1 MNPPQNIYACH
12 IMPKLESAQEF
23 LLYPAK
29 KDCKKSIRRDAKKV
43 TPAMVHGPPP
53 DISKIPR
60 PKNRNG
66 GATAKKGN
74 GAKKCDNAGL
84 VLGQDVHGC
93 NIYTKNL
100 TDGNR
105 DRVSFLHQLAVF
117 NAQPGINKMSVELGQ
132 LPWGEG
138 IKKLAFPAAYINEIM
153 TTLPSVTKKRQITS
167 VESFRKWLTNVGYDL
182 SSYEEDCPWFYL
194 QFSPAVWN
202 SPGCSG
208 LKGSPTKMGSGVKRT
223 MDQTDN
229 SKDKAGP
236 VVKLEETRQDTV
248 VLSLTTTT
256 ARATP
261 QKGQRKRTASATVLS
276 SSKKPKTVLPVS
288 AVATVIPPPPPYS
301 MELLESMG
309 LVVGESVGVL
319 SFERPAPF
327 PPPIWEEDV

>member
-1 MNPPQNIYACH
+1 
-12 IMPKLESAQEF
+12 MPKLESAQEF
-23 LLYPAK
+23 VLYPAK
-29 KDCKKSIRRDAKKV
+29 KDCKTSMWRDAKKV
-43 TPAMVHGPPP
+43 TPAMVDGPPP

-105 DRVSFLHQLAVF
+105 DRVSFLHKLAVF

-153 TTLPSVTKKRQITS
+153 TTLPRVTKKRQITS

-223 MDQTDN
+223 MGQADN
-229 SKDKAGP
+229 SKYKTGP

-261 QKGQRKRTASATVLS
+261 QKGQRKRTASAAVPS
-276 SSKKPKTVLPVS
+276 PFKKPKTVLPVS
-288 AVATVIPPPPPYS
+288 AAATVIPPLPFGS
-301 MELLESMG
+301 MGLLDSMG
-309 LVVGESVGVL
+309 LVGESAGVL
-319 SFERPAPF
+319 SFERPVS
-327 PPPIWEEDV
+327 PPPWIWEEGV

>member
-1 MNPPQNIYACH
+1 MNPPQNIHVYGS
-12 IMPKLESAQEF
+12 MPKLESAQEF

-29 KDCKKSIRRDAKKV
+29 KECKGAKKV
-43 TPAMVHGPPP
+43 TPAMVDGPPP

-60 PKNRNG
+60 PKNRDG

-74 GAKKCDNAGL
+74 GAKKCVNAGL
-84 VLGQDVHGC
+84 ILGQDVHGC

-105 DRVSFLHQLAVF
+105 ARVSFLHKLAVF

-153 TTLPSVTKKRQITS
+153 TTLPRVTKKRQITS

-182 SSYEEDCPWFYL
+182 SSYKEDSPWFYL
-194 QFSPAVWN
+194 QFSPAIWN

-229 SKDKAGP
+229 SKVKTGKAGGDP
-236 VVKLEETRQDTV
+236 Q
-248 VLSLTTTT
+248 
-256 ARATP
+256 ATP
-261 QKGQRKRTASATVLS
+261 QKGQRKRTASAAVPS
-276 SSKKPKTVLPVS
+276 SSKKPKTVLPES
-288 AVATVIPPPPPYS
+288 DVATVIPPPLPCS
-301 MELLESMG
+301 MGLLESMG
-309 LVVGESVGVL
+309 LAFDDSVGVL
-319 SFERPAPF
+319 SFERPAPP
-327 PPPIWEEDV
+327 PPPIWEEDVYGIRCINVTRYVTL